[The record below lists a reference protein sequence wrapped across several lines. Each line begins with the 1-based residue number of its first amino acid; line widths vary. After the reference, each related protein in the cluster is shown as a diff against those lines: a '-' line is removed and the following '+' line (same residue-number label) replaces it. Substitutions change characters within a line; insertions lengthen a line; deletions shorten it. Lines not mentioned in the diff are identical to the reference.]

1 MPGGSNLS
9 DRTKAIVVL
18 VVVAAYAIFP
28 ADVIPDAMLGLGQ
41 LDDIIVFA
49 LGVIVAVGKLRKRG
63 DDRWAARQ
71 KQARGGLCL

>member
-63 DDRWAARQ
+63 DAR
-71 KQARGGLCL
+71 

>member
-63 DDRWAARQ
+63 DNR
-71 KQARGGLCL
+71 

>member
-49 LGVIVAVGKLRKRG
+49 LGVIVVVGKLRKRG
-63 DDRWAARQ
+63 DDR
-71 KQARGGLCL
+71 

>member
-28 ADVIPDAMLGLGQ
+28 ADVFPDAMLGLGQ

-63 DDRWAARQ
+63 DDR
-71 KQARGGLCL
+71 

>member
-41 LDDIIVFA
+41 LDDIIGFA

-63 DDRWAARQ
+63 DDR
-71 KQARGGLCL
+71 

>member
-41 LDDIIVFA
+41 LDAIIVFA

-63 DDRWAARQ
+63 DDR
-71 KQARGGLCL
+71 

>member
-41 LDDIIVFA
+41 LDAIIVFA
-49 LGVIVAVGKLRKRG
+49 LGVIVVVGKLRKRG
-63 DDRWAARQ
+63 DDR
-71 KQARGGLCL
+71 

>member
-18 VVVAAYAIFP
+18 VGVAAYAIFP

-63 DDRWAARQ
+63 DDR
-71 KQARGGLCL
+71 

>member
-63 DDRWAARQ
+63 GDR
-71 KQARGGLCL
+71 

>member
-63 DDRWAARQ
+63 DDR
-71 KQARGGLCL
+71 

>member
-9 DRTKAIVVL
+9 DRTKVIVVL

-63 DDRWAARQ
+63 DNR
-71 KQARGGLCL
+71 

>member
-28 ADVIPDAMLGLGQ
+28 ADVSPDAMLGLGQ

-63 DDRWAARQ
+63 DDR
-71 KQARGGLCL
+71 

>member
-28 ADVIPDAMLGLGQ
+28 ADAIPDAMLGLGQ

-63 DDRWAARQ
+63 DDR
-71 KQARGGLCL
+71 

>member
-9 DRTKAIVVL
+9 DRTKVIVVL

-41 LDDIIVFA
+41 LDDFIVFA

-63 DDRWAARQ
+63 DDR
-71 KQARGGLCL
+71 

>member
-9 DRTKAIVVL
+9 DRTRAIVVL

-63 DDRWAARQ
+63 DDR
-71 KQARGGLCL
+71 

>member
-1 MPGGSNLS
+1 MPGGTNLS
-9 DRTKAIVVL
+9 DRTKAIIVL

-49 LGVIVAVGKLRKRG
+49 LGVIAAVGKLRKRG
-63 DDRWAARQ
+63 DNR
-71 KQARGGLCL
+71 

>member
-49 LGVIVAVGKLRKRG
+49 LGGIVAVGKLRKRG
-63 DDRWAARQ
+63 DDR
-71 KQARGGLCL
+71 